1 MRETLIPNLQ
11 TVERVFF
18 NGPTT
23 EWDKIFQINS
33 DDFANKMKE
42 AKLWDEDW
50 EITPRE
56 TFDLK

>member
-18 NGPTT
+18 NGPTA
-23 EWDKIFQINS
+23 EWQQIYQINS

-42 AKLWDEDW
+42 AKLWEEDW

-56 TFDLK
+56 TFDLM

>member
-18 NGPTT
+18 NGPKM
-23 EWDKIFQINS
+23 EWDKIYQINS

-42 AKLWDEDW
+42 AKLWEEDF

-56 TFDLK
+56 DFDLK